1 MARRA
6 SRRRPAPLP
15 STIVGQ
21 GGRLRESRVRALA
34 RAARSRPDASP
45 WGHVVREGEDEGR
58 RVLLVDGVVQSVLDD
73 AAEAGYWGAMIPDT
87 RPERALILG
96 LGGGTIVRLLH
107 ARFGA
112 LPVVGVD
119 VDGDVLEFAR
129 RELAALPDLPLEP
142 VEADAFEYVEAAVDG
157 GERFDFACVDLF
169 RADAMPPEVTRRPF
183 LRSLK
188 RLLAPRGIAAFNV
201 FADRRTDDRVRR
213 IERVFRVLE
222 RRAIGKNVVVW
233 CR

>member
-1 MARRA
+1 M
-6 SRRRPAPLP
+6 
-15 STIVGQ
+15 GQ
-21 GGRLRESRVRALA
+21 GGRLRESQVRALS
-34 RAARSRPDASP
+34 RTARSRPDASP
-45 WGHVVREGEDEGR
+45 WGHVVREGEDDGR

-87 RPERALILG
+87 CPERALILG

-107 ARFGA
+107 ARFG
-112 LPVVGVD
+112 PGPIVGID
-119 VDGDVLEFAR
+119 VDGDVLAFAR
-129 RELAALPDLPLEP
+129 RELTLLLNPELELF
-142 VEADAFEYVEAAVDG
+142 EADAFDYVDAAVDQ
-157 GERFDFACVDLF
+157 GEHFDYACVDLF

-222 RRAIGKNVVVW
+222 RRVVGKNVVVW

>member
-1 MARRA
+1 MARRTT
-6 SRRRPAPLP
+6 RRPTAPLP

-21 GGRLRESRVRALA
+21 GGRLRESQVQSLSRAS
-34 RAARSRPDASP
+34 RSRPDASP
-45 WGHVVREGEDEGR
+45 WGHVVREGEDDGR

-96 LGGGTIVRLLH
+96 LGGGTVVRLLH
-107 ARFGA
+107 ARFG
-112 LPVVGVD
+112 PVPIVGID
-119 VDGDVLEFAR
+119 ADSDVLAFAA
-129 RELAALPDLPLEP
+129 RELADLPNLDVEL
-142 VEADAFEYVEAAVDG
+142 VEADAFEYVDAAVQG
-157 GERFDFACVDLF
+157 GERFDYACVDLF
-169 RADAMPPEVTRRPF
+169 RADTMPPEVTRRPF

-213 IERVFRVLE
+213 IERVFRVLD
-222 RRAIGKNVVVW
+222 RRQVGKNVVVW